1 MVKIEYRVKNPEG
14 IHAMP
19 VTFLVYKFNK
29 FKCNVIIEK
38 GTKVVNGK
46 KIFPFM
52 SLNIKQNDKIF
63 ISFEGE
69 NEVAEAQEAEKFLKH
84 FRIFKI

>member
-1 MVKIEYRVKNPEG
+1 MIKIKYQVKNPEG

-19 VTFLVYKFNK
+19 VAFLVYKFNK

-38 GTKVVNGK
+38 GTKAVNGK

-69 NEVAEAQEAEKFLKH
+69 NEMAEAEVAEKFLKYLK
-84 FRIFKI
+84 IFKM